1 MSDVYEQF
9 TYERYLREKDARS
22 VLRECEGCGESVRLP
37 PEHGYCD
44 SCADARESGLDI

>member
-44 SCADARESGLDI
+44 GCADARESGIDY